1 MANTL
6 TGYQFDKMRVTPEA
20 DGLVYNQLLGNRD
33 RVIDGYASEFSIHNN
48 GNGTISVLPGAILI
62 QGRLVVNKEKATLTP
77 PSVAKSW
84 LCITINLS
92 IDNTFTGSMT
102 DGNYVGINNQ
112 VSFTFNTSGSFTKES
127 INNGGTTY
135 QCAIATVNRVSSSSI
150 NIYPIADI
158 FNDAG
163 SSDIRNIKSDIGNM
177 KSSIAK
183 NTGNWLDISTQDREV
198 RVRRFANDMV
208 QMSGTIST
216 STIKSWMNVPE
227 IHIPV
232 GFRPRSI
239 DGAIMFGLSP
249 NYAIPIWG
257 ATGGNLQSFTMMAP
271 HTSNSAQTV
280 TVFGLWQTKDD
291 WFETPTYD

>member
-33 RVIDGYASEFSIHNN
+33 RVIDGYASEFSIQNN

-62 QGRLVVNKEKATLTP
+62 QGRLVVNKEIATLTP

-92 IDNTFTGSMT
+92 VDNTYTGSMT

-127 INNGGTTY
+127 INDGGTTY
-135 QCAIATVNRVSSSSI
+135 QCAIARVNRDSSSRI
-150 NIYPIADI
+150 KLYPIADI
-158 FNDAG
+158 FNDAE
-163 SSDIRNIKSDIGNM
+163 SSDIKNM

-183 NTGNWLDISTQDREV
+183 NTGNWLDITTTSDRGI
-198 RVRRFANDMV
+198 RLRRFANDMV
-208 QMSGTIST
+208 QLSGNIST
-216 STIKSWMNVPE
+216 SKIDSWMNVPE
-227 IHIPV
+227 VHIPV

-239 DGAIMFGLSP
+239 TGAIMFGLSP

-257 ATGGNLQSFTMMAP
+257 ATGGNLQSFTMIAP
-271 HTSNSAQTV
+271 HTSDSAQTI
-280 TVFGLWQTKDD
+280 TLFGLWQTKDD

>member
-1 MANTL
+1 MANKL

-33 RVIDGYASEFSIHNN
+33 RVIDGYASEFSIQNN

-62 QGRLVVNKEKATLTP
+62 QGRLVVNKEIATLTP

-92 IDNTFTGSMT
+92 VDNTFTGSMT

-127 INNGGTTY
+127 INDGGTTY
-135 QCAIATVNRVSSSSI
+135 QCAIATVNRASSSSI
-150 NIYPIADI
+150 NVHPIADI
-158 FNDAG
+158 FNDG
-163 SSDIRNIKSDIGNM
+163 SDIGNM

-183 NTGNWLDISTQDREV
+183 NTGNWLDITTTSDRV
-198 RVRRFANDMV
+198 IRVRRFANDMV
-208 QMSGTIST
+208 QLSGTIAT
-216 STIKSWMNVPE
+216 SKLESWMNVPDV
-227 IHIPV
+227 HIPV

-239 DGAIMFGLSP
+239 DGAILFGLSP

-257 ATGGNLQSFTMMAP
+257 ATGGNLQSFTMIAP
-271 HTSNSAQTV
+271 HTNSSNQNV
-280 TVFGLWQTKDD
+280 TLFGLWQTKDD
-291 WFETPTYD
+291 WFSTPTYD